1 MGIFDK
7 LSKKSSDNT
16 EGSPIT
22 QSIIKSIGCP
32 HHIINSKYSNAQVNQ
47 AYQEALA
54 RGKREGFTPVLVTS
68 DETLEEWF
76 GILQEEDSYSRAQLL
91 EKNVNDGQKILE
103 TRYQEYIVDY
113 IEDYIDPADSEEA
126 DYEKREPDEFLG
138 ELADGDTISELVSL
152 NNLNSDGTQE
162 VILFEIPTVNP
173 WEVIAW
179 IPFGGWNE
187 CPPAEEMMAV
197 CRYWY
202 EKYKAIPAVISH
214 DELEFYLETPI
225 KEENTA
231 WKLAKEHYAFCPD
244 RIDQCTQSGTA
255 GELADTILGSN
266 VWYFWWD

>member
-7 LSKKSSDNT
+7 FTKKDDNDT

-22 QSIIKSIGCP
+22 KSIIESIGCP
-32 HHIINSKYSNAQVNQ
+32 HHIFNTKCTNAQVNQ

-68 DETLEEWF
+68 DDTLEEWF
-76 GILQEEDSYSRAQLL
+76 GILQDEDSYSRTQLL
-91 EKNVNDGQKILE
+91 EKPVDNGQKILE
-103 TRYQEYIVDY
+103 TRYQEYVEDY
-113 IEDYIDPADSEEA
+113 IEDYIDTANSEEA

-138 ELADGDTISELVSL
+138 ELANGGTISELNSF
-152 NNLNSDGTQE
+152 NNLNEDGIQE
-162 VILFEIPTVNP
+162 VILFEIPTANP

-214 DELEFYLETPI
+214 DELEFYLEAPI
-225 KEENTA
+225 KEESTA
-231 WKLAKEHYAFCPD
+231 WKLAKEHYGFCPD

-255 GELADTILGSN
+255 GELADTILDSN